1 MIEMTLEMARK
12 AAEAAHEASKQFSKP
27 MSVSVVD
34 EAGRLVFYSR
44 ADGAGFFTFDTS
56 RAKAM
61 AAASF
66 RRSTMDITEHKDQNP
81 LLWYSLPSVMP
92 AQALPSPGGVPIWK
106 DGHVVGAIGI
116 GGGAPDEDD
125 VCAIAGAN
133 AIGSHT
139 K

>member
-1 MIEMTLEMARK
+1 MIEMTLEMARQ
-12 AAEAAHEASKQFSKP
+12 AAEAAHETSKQFNKP

-44 ADGAGFFTFDTS
+44 GDGAGFFTFDTS

-66 RRSTMDITEHKDQNP
+66 RRSTMEITEHKDQNP

-106 DGHVVGAIGI
+106 DGHVIGGI
-116 GGGAPDEDD
+116 GLGGGAPDEDD
-125 VCAIAGAN
+125 TCAIAGAK
-133 AIGSHT
+133 AIGSNT
-139 K
+139 Q

>member
-1 MIEMTLEMARK
+1 MIEMTLEMAQK
-12 AAEAAHEASKQFSKP
+12 VATAAHEASKQFKKA

-106 DGHVVGAIGI
+106 DGHVIGAIGI
-116 GGGAPDEDD
+116 GGGMPDEDD
-125 VCAIAGAN
+125 TCAIAGAN
-133 AIGSHT
+133 AVGSAT